1 MIQNHSE
8 REHALLSPSSSS
20 RWLNCTPSARL
31 AENAENKSSVY
42 AEEGTLFHEI
52 CEYCLAQW
60 NAGVWEPDPF
70 GEELP
75 ELKDDHLMHPL
86 FKQEMFKH
94 ARNYCD
100 FVMNE
105 NYNLE
110 KSDGACKLLLE
121 EKVDISEYAPEC
133 FGSVDCQLVGRDTL
147 IVIDL
152 KYGEGVKVYAER
164 NTQMMLYALGAIKGK
179 PSIKT
184 IRLVIAQ
191 VRLNHFD
198 VWEISANDL
207 LQWADKVLK
216 PTAKKAF
223 AGKGEQKMGD
233 WCGFC
238 PVKAQCRKQYEAVV
252 NDFDK
257 YEYPE
262 LLTEDE
268 ICDLIEKIDKY
279 KGWLESVNKFVYDE
293 ALRGH
298 KWKGYKLV
306 AGRSSRVI
314 TDEEAIRQDLLT
326 KKYLEDEIFNIK
338 LKGIGDLEKLVGKK
352 QFSALYGQYV
362 KSKPGNPKLVPDSA
376 PGDEINPLSDFD
388 IEIA

>member
-1 MIQNHSE
+1 MNKNHSE
-8 REHALLSPSSSS
+8 REHSLLSPSSSS

-110 KSDGACKLLLE
+110 KSDGACKMLLE
-121 EKVDISEYAPEC
+121 ERVDISEYAPDC

-147 IVIDL
+147 EVIDL

-164 NTQMMLYALGAIKGK
+164 NTQMMLYALGALKGK
-179 PSIKT
+179 PSIKS

-223 AGKGEQKMGD
+223 AGKGEQKLGD

-268 ICDLIEKIDKY
+268 ICGLIEKIDKY

-306 AGRSSRVI
+306 AGRSNRVI
-314 TDEEAIRQDLLT
+314 TDEEAIRQDLLS

-362 KSKPGNPKLVPDSA
+362 CSKPGNPKLVPDTA

-388 IEIA
+388 IES

>member
-31 AENAENKSSVY
+31 AENAEKKSSVY

-75 ELKDDHLMHPL
+75 ELKDDHLMHLL

-164 NTQMMLYALGAIKGK
+164 NTQLMLYALGAIKGK

-252 NDFDK
+252 SDFDK

-326 KKYLEDEIFNIK
+326 KKYLDDEIFNIK

-388 IEIA
+388 IES

>member
-60 NAGVWEPDPF
+60 DAGVWEPDPF

-147 IVIDL
+147 EVIDL

-164 NTQMMLYALGAIKGK
+164 NTQMMLYALGALKGN

-184 IRLVIAQ
+184 TRLVIAQ

-223 AGKGEQKMGD
+223 AGKGEQKIGD

-293 ALRGH
+293 ALRGR

-306 AGRSSRVI
+306 SGRSSRVI
-314 TDEEAIRQDLLT
+314 TDEEAIRQDLLS

-362 KSKPGNPKLVPDSA
+362 KSKPGNPKLVPDTA

-388 IEIA
+388 IES

>member
-1 MIQNHSE
+1 MEQNHSE

-184 IRLVIAQ
+184 VRLVIAQ

-252 NDFDK
+252 NDFDR

-388 IEIA
+388 IES

>member
-1 MIQNHSE
+1 MKQNHSE

-75 ELKDDHLMHPL
+75 ELKDDHLRHPL
-86 FKQEMFKH
+86 FKQEMFRH
-94 ARNYCD
+94 TRNYCD

-110 KSDGACKLLLE
+110 KSDGACKMLLE
-121 EKVDISEYAPEC
+121 EKVDISEYAPDC

-147 IVIDL
+147 EVIDL

-164 NTQMMLYALGAIKGK
+164 NTQTMLYALGALKGK
-179 PSIKT
+179 PSIKS

-223 AGKGEQKMGD
+223 AGNGEQKIGD

-279 KGWLESVNKFVYDE
+279 KSWLESVNKYVYDE

-306 AGRSSRVI
+306 ARRSSRVI
-314 TDEEAIRQDLLT
+314 TDEEAIRQDLLA

-362 KSKPGNPKLVPDSA
+362 KSKPGNPTLVPDSA

-388 IEIA
+388 IES

>member
-20 RWLNCTPSARL
+20 RWFNCTPSARL
-31 AENAENKSSVY
+31 AENAENKSGVY

-110 KSDGACKLLLE
+110 KSDGACKMLLE

-198 VWEISANDL
+198 AWDISANDL

-223 AGKGEQKMGD
+223 AGKGEQKLGD

-252 NDFDK
+252 NDFDR

-293 ALRGH
+293 ALRGR

-388 IEIA
+388 IES

>member
-1 MIQNHSE
+1 MKQNHSE

-31 AENAENKSSVY
+31 AETAENKSSVY

-105 NYNLE
+105 NYNIE
-110 KSDGACKLLLE
+110 KSDGACKMLLE

-184 IRLVIAQ
+184 VRLVIAQ

-252 NDFDK
+252 NDFDR

-314 TDEEAIRQDLLT
+314 TDEEAIRQDLLA

-362 KSKPGNPKLVPDSA
+362 KSKPGNPKLVPDIA

-388 IEIA
+388 IES

>member
-110 KSDGACKLLLE
+110 KSDGACKMLLE

-133 FGSVDCQLVGRDTL
+133 FGSVDCQLVGHDTL

-184 IRLVIAQ
+184 TRLVIAQ

-223 AGKGEQKMGD
+223 AGNGEQKLGD

-252 NDFDK
+252 SDFDK

-262 LLTEDE
+262 LLTEYE

-306 AGRSSRVI
+306 SGRSSRVI
-314 TDEEAIRQDLLT
+314 TDEEAIRQDLLS

-388 IEIA
+388 IES

>member
-1 MIQNHSE
+1 MEQNHSE

-31 AENAENKSSVY
+31 SENAENKPSVY

-75 ELKDDHLMHPL
+75 ELKDDHLTHPL

-110 KSDGACKLLLE
+110 KSDGACKMLLE

-223 AGKGEQKMGD
+223 SGKGEQKMGD

-252 NDFDK
+252 NDFDR

-388 IEIA
+388 IES

>member
-1 MIQNHSE
+1 MKQNHSE

-31 AENAENKSSVY
+31 AETAENKSSVY

-110 KSDGACKLLLE
+110 KSDGACKMLLE

-133 FGSVDCQLVGRDTL
+133 FGSVDCQLVGHDTL

-184 IRLVIAQ
+184 VRLVIAQ

-238 PVKAQCRKQYEAVV
+238 PVKVQCRKQYEAVV
-252 NDFDK
+252 NDFDR

-388 IEIA
+388 IES

>member
-110 KSDGACKLLLE
+110 KSDGACKMLLE

-133 FGSVDCQLVGRDTL
+133 FGSVDCQLVGHDTL
-147 IVIDL
+147 EVIDL

-179 PSIKT
+179 RSIKT
-184 IRLVIAQ
+184 VRLVIAQ

-252 NDFDK
+252 NDFDR

-314 TDEEAIRQDLLT
+314 TDEEAIRQDLLA

-388 IEIA
+388 IES

>member
-1 MIQNHSE
+1 MKQNHSE

-60 NAGVWEPDPF
+60 NAGVWEPDPL

-86 FKQEMFKH
+86 FKQGMFKH

-105 NYNLE
+105 KYNLE
-110 KSDGACKLLLE
+110 KSDGACKMLLE

-223 AGKGEQKMGD
+223 AGNGEQKLGD

-238 PVKAQCRKQYEAVV
+238 PVKARCRKQYEAVV
-252 NDFDK
+252 SDFDK
-257 YEYPE
+257 YEHPE

-314 TDEEAIRQDLLT
+314 TDEEAIRQDLLS

-376 PGDEINPLSDFD
+376 PGDEINPLSNFD
-388 IEIA
+388 IES

>member
-1 MIQNHSE
+1 MKQNHSE

-31 AENAENKSSVY
+31 AETAENKSSVY

-52 CEYCLAQW
+52 CEYCLSQW

-86 FKQEMFKH
+86 FKQEMFRH

-184 IRLVIAQ
+184 VRLVIAQ

-252 NDFDK
+252 NDFDR

-314 TDEEAIRQDLLT
+314 TDEEAIRQDLLS
-326 KKYLEDEIFNIK
+326 KRYLEDEIFNIK

-388 IEIA
+388 IES

>member
-1 MIQNHSE
+1 MKQNHSE

-121 EKVDISEYAPEC
+121 EKVDISEYAPDC

-147 IVIDL
+147 EVIDL

-164 NTQMMLYALGAIKGK
+164 NTQMMLYALGALKGK
-179 PSIKT
+179 PSIKS

-223 AGKGEQKMGD
+223 AGKGEQKTGD

-388 IEIA
+388 IES

>member
-1 MIQNHSE
+1 MKQNHSE

-31 AENAENKSSVY
+31 AETAENKSSVY

-75 ELKDDHLMHPL
+75 ELKDDHLTHPL
-86 FKQEMFKH
+86 FKQEMFRY

-110 KSDGACKLLLE
+110 KSDGVCKMLLE
-121 EKVDISEYAPEC
+121 EKVDISEYAPGC

-164 NTQMMLYALGAIKGK
+164 NTQMMLYALGAIKGE

-223 AGKGEQKMGD
+223 AGKGEQKLGD

-252 NDFDK
+252 NDFDR

-314 TDEEAIRQDLLT
+314 TDEEVIRQDLLT

-388 IEIA
+388 IES

>member
-1 MIQNHSE
+1 MKQNHSE

-31 AENAENKSSVY
+31 AETAENKSSVY

-75 ELKDDHLMHPL
+75 ELKDDHLTHPL
-86 FKQEMFKH
+86 FKQEMFRH

-110 KSDGACKLLLE
+110 KSDGACKMLLE
-121 EKVDISEYAPEC
+121 EKVDVSEYAPEC

-223 AGKGEQKMGD
+223 AGKGEQKLGD

-252 NDFDK
+252 NDFDR

-293 ALRGH
+293 ALRGR

-388 IEIA
+388 IES

>member
-31 AENAENKSSVY
+31 SENAENKSSVY

-75 ELKDDHLMHPL
+75 ELKDDHMTHPL
-86 FKQEMFKH
+86 FKQEMFRH
-94 ARNYCD
+94 ARNYCN

-110 KSDGACKLLLE
+110 KSDGVCKLLLE

-164 NTQMMLYALGAIKGK
+164 NTQMMLYALGAIKGE

-252 NDFDK
+252 NDFDR

-388 IEIA
+388 IES

>member
-1 MIQNHSE
+1 MKQNHSE

-31 AENAENKSSVY
+31 AETAENKSSVY

-110 KSDGACKLLLE
+110 KSDGACKMLLE

-164 NTQMMLYALGAIKGK
+164 NTQMMLYALGAIKGE

-184 IRLVIAQ
+184 VRLVIAQ

-252 NDFDK
+252 NDFDR

-376 PGDEINPLSDFD
+376 PGDEISPLSDFD
-388 IEIA
+388 IES

>member
-86 FKQEMFKH
+86 FKQEMFRH

-110 KSDGACKLLLE
+110 KSDGACKMLLE
-121 EKVDISEYAPEC
+121 ERVDISEYAPDC
-133 FGSVDCQLVGRDTL
+133 FGSVDCQLAGHDTL
-147 IVIDL
+147 EVIDL

-164 NTQMMLYALGAIKGK
+164 NTQMMLYALGALKGK

-207 LQWADKVLK
+207 MQWADKVLK

-223 AGKGEQKMGD
+223 AGKGEQKIGD

-252 NDFDK
+252 NDFDR

-293 ALRGH
+293 ALRGR

-338 LKGIGDLEKLVGKK
+338 LKGIGDLEKIVGKK

-362 KSKPGNPKLVPDSA
+362 KSKPGNPRLVPDSA

-388 IEIA
+388 IES

>member
-1 MIQNHSE
+1 MVQNHSE

-184 IRLVIAQ
+184 VRLVIAQ

-252 NDFDK
+252 NDFDR

-388 IEIA
+388 IES

>member
-1 MIQNHSE
+1 MKQNHSE

-86 FKQEMFKH
+86 FKQEMFRH

-110 KSDGACKLLLE
+110 KSDGACKMLLE
-121 EKVDISEYAPEC
+121 EKIDISEYAPEC

-164 NTQMMLYALGAIKGK
+164 NTQMMLYALGAIKGN

-198 VWEISANDL
+198 VWEISVNDL
-207 LQWADKVLK
+207 LQWANKVLK

-252 NDFDK
+252 NDFDR

-306 AGRSSRVI
+306 AGRSNRVI

-388 IEIA
+388 IES

>member
-31 AENAENKSSVY
+31 AENAENESSVY

-60 NAGVWEPDPF
+60 NDGVWEPDPF

-75 ELKDDHLMHPL
+75 ELKDDHLTHPL
-86 FKQEMFKH
+86 FKQEMFRH

-110 KSDGACKLLLE
+110 KSDGACKMLLE

-184 IRLVIAQ
+184 VRLVIAQ

-216 PTAKKAF
+216 PAAKKAF
-223 AGKGEQKMGD
+223 AGKGEQKLGD

-238 PVKAQCRKQYEAVV
+238 PVKARCRKQYEAVV
-252 NDFDK
+252 NDFDR

-268 ICDLIEKIDKY
+268 ICDLIGKIDKY

-293 ALRGH
+293 ALRGR

-314 TDEEAIRQDLLT
+314 TDEEAIRQDLLA

-388 IEIA
+388 IES

>member
-1 MIQNHSE
+1 MKQNHSE

-86 FKQEMFKH
+86 FKQEMFRH

-110 KSDGACKLLLE
+110 KSDGACKMLLE
-121 EKVDISEYAPEC
+121 EKVDISEYAPDC

-147 IVIDL
+147 EVIDL

-164 NTQMMLYALGAIKGK
+164 NTQMMLYALGALKGK
-179 PSIKT
+179 PSIKS

-388 IEIA
+388 IES

>member
-1 MIQNHSE
+1 MKQGHSE

-52 CEYCLAQW
+52 CEYCLTQW

-86 FKQEMFKH
+86 FKQEMFRH

-110 KSDGACKLLLE
+110 KSDGACKMLLE
-121 EKVDISEYAPEC
+121 EKVDISEYAPDC
-133 FGSVDCQLVGRDTL
+133 FGSIDCQLVGRDTL

-223 AGKGEQKMGD
+223 AGKGEQKLGD

-252 NDFDK
+252 SDFDK
-257 YEYPE
+257 YGYPE

-279 KGWLESVNKFVYDE
+279 KSWLESVNKFVYDE
-293 ALRGH
+293 AIRGH

-306 AGRSSRVI
+306 SGRSSRVI
-314 TDEEAIRQDLLT
+314 TDEEAVRQSLLS

-388 IEIA
+388 IES

>member
-31 AENAENKSSVY
+31 SENAENKSSVY

-60 NAGVWEPDPF
+60 NAGVWEPDPL

-86 FKQEMFKH
+86 FKQEMFRH

-110 KSDGACKLLLE
+110 KSDGACKMLLE

-252 NDFDK
+252 NDFDR

-314 TDEEAIRQDLLT
+314 TDEEAIRQDLLA

-388 IEIA
+388 IES

>member
-31 AENAENKSSVY
+31 AENVENKSSVY

-75 ELKDDHLMHPL
+75 ELKDDHLTHPL
-86 FKQEMFKH
+86 FRQEMFKH

-164 NTQMMLYALGAIKGK
+164 NTQLMLYALGAIKGK

-223 AGKGEQKMGD
+223 AGKGEQKTGD

-252 NDFDK
+252 SDFDK
-257 YEYPE
+257 YEYLE

-326 KKYLEDEIFNIK
+326 KKYLDDEIFNIK

-362 KSKPGNPKLVPDSA
+362 RSKPGNPKLVPDSA

-388 IEIA
+388 IES

>member
-31 AENAENKSSVY
+31 SENAENKSSVY

-110 KSDGACKLLLE
+110 KSDGVCKLLLE

-184 IRLVIAQ
+184 VRLVIAQ

-252 NDFDK
+252 NDFDR

-293 ALRGH
+293 ALRGR

-388 IEIA
+388 IES

>member
-1 MIQNHSE
+1 MKQNHSE

-31 AENAENKSSVY
+31 AENAENKPSVY

-75 ELKDDHLMHPL
+75 ELKDDHLTHPL
-86 FKQEMFKH
+86 FKQEMFRH

-110 KSDGACKLLLE
+110 KSDGACKMLLE
-121 EKVDISEYAPEC
+121 EKVDISEYAPDC

-147 IVIDL
+147 EVIDL

-164 NTQMMLYALGAIKGK
+164 NTQMMLYALGALKGK
-179 PSIKT
+179 PSIKS

-223 AGKGEQKMGD
+223 AGKGEQKTGD

-388 IEIA
+388 IES

>member
-1 MIQNHSE
+1 MKQNHSE

-86 FKQEMFKH
+86 FKQEMFRH
-94 ARNYCD
+94 ACNYCD

-110 KSDGACKLLLE
+110 KSDGACKMLLE
-121 EKVDISEYAPEC
+121 EKVDISEYAPDC

-147 IVIDL
+147 EVIDL

-164 NTQMMLYALGAIKGK
+164 NTQMMLYALGALKGK
-179 PSIKT
+179 PSIKS

-223 AGKGEQKMGD
+223 AGNGEQKIGD

-252 NDFDK
+252 DDFDK

-279 KGWLESVNKFVYDE
+279 KGWLESVNKYVYDE

-388 IEIA
+388 IES

>member
-1 MIQNHSE
+1 MKQNHSE

-31 AENAENKSSVY
+31 AETAENKPSVY

-164 NTQMMLYALGAIKGK
+164 NTQMMLYALGAIKGE

-252 NDFDK
+252 NDFDR

-338 LKGIGDLEKLVGKK
+338 LKGIGELEKLVGKK

-388 IEIA
+388 IES

>member
-86 FKQEMFKH
+86 FKQEMFRH

-133 FGSVDCQLVGRDTL
+133 FGSVDCQLLGRDTL

-164 NTQMMLYALGAIKGK
+164 NTQMMLYALGAIKGR

-252 NDFDK
+252 NDFDR

-293 ALRGH
+293 ALRGR

-376 PGDEINPLSDFD
+376 PGDEISPLSDFD
-388 IEIA
+388 IES

>member
-8 REHALLSPSSSS
+8 REHALLSPSSSN
-20 RWLNCTPSARL
+20 RWLNCTPSVRL
-31 AENAENKSSVY
+31 SENAENKSSVY

-110 KSDGACKLLLE
+110 KSDGACKMLLE

-133 FGSVDCQLVGRDTL
+133 FGSVDCQLVGRDT
-147 IVIDL
+147 IEVIDL

-164 NTQMMLYALGAIKGK
+164 NTQMMLYALGALKGK

-184 IRLVIAQ
+184 IRLIIAQ

-223 AGKGEQKMGD
+223 AGKGEQKIGD

-238 PVKAQCRKQYEAVV
+238 PVKAQCRKQYETVV
-252 NDFDK
+252 NDFDR

-306 AGRSSRVI
+306 AGRSIRVI
-314 TDEEAIRQDLLT
+314 TDEEAIRQDLLA
-326 KKYLEDEIFNIK
+326 KRYLEDEIFNIK
-338 LKGIGDLEKLVGKK
+338 LKGIGDLEKLLGKK

-362 KSKPGNPKLVPDSA
+362 RSKPGNPKIVPDSA

-388 IEIA
+388 IES

>member
-1 MIQNHSE
+1 MKQNHSE

-86 FKQEMFKH
+86 FKQEMFRH

-110 KSDGACKLLLE
+110 KSDGACKMLLE
-121 EKVDISEYAPEC
+121 ERVDISEYAPDC
-133 FGSVDCQLVGRDTL
+133 FGSVDCQLVGHDTL
-147 IVIDL
+147 EVIDL

-164 NTQMMLYALGAIKGK
+164 NTQMMLYALGALKGR

-207 LQWADKVLK
+207 MQWADKVLK

-223 AGKGEQKMGD
+223 AGKGEQKIGD

-252 NDFDK
+252 NDFDR

-293 ALRGH
+293 ALRGR

-314 TDEEAIRQDLLT
+314 TDEEAIRQDLLS

-338 LKGIGDLEKLVGKK
+338 LKGIGDLEKIVGKK

-362 KSKPGNPKLVPDSA
+362 KSKPGNPRLVPDSA

-388 IEIA
+388 IES

>member
-1 MIQNHSE
+1 MKQNHSE

-121 EKVDISEYAPEC
+121 EKVDISEYAPDC

-147 IVIDL
+147 EVIDL

-164 NTQMMLYALGAIKGK
+164 NTQMMLYALGALKGR
-179 PSIKT
+179 PSIKS

-198 VWEISANDL
+198 VWEISVNDL

-223 AGKGEQKMGD
+223 AGKGEQKLGD

-252 NDFDK
+252 SDFDK

-388 IEIA
+388 IES

>member
-1 MIQNHSE
+1 MIQNHGE

-31 AENAENKSSVY
+31 AETAENKSSVY

-110 KSDGACKLLLE
+110 KSDGACKMLLE

-184 IRLVIAQ
+184 VRLVIAQ

-207 LQWADKVLK
+207 LQWADRVLK

-252 NDFDK
+252 NDFDR

-306 AGRSSRVI
+306 SGRSSRVI
-314 TDEEAIRQDLLT
+314 TDEEAIRQDLLS
-326 KKYLEDEIFNIK
+326 KRYLEDEIFNIK

-388 IEIA
+388 IES

>member
-1 MIQNHSE
+1 MKENHSE

-31 AENAENKSSVY
+31 AENKENKSSVY

-86 FKQEMFKH
+86 FKQEMFRH

-110 KSDGACKLLLE
+110 KSDGACKMLLE

-223 AGKGEQKMGD
+223 AGKGEQKTGD

-252 NDFDK
+252 NDFDR

-388 IEIA
+388 IES

>member
-86 FKQEMFKH
+86 FKEEMFKH

-110 KSDGACKLLLE
+110 KSDGACKMLLE

-164 NTQMMLYALGAIKGK
+164 NAQMMLYALGAIKGK

-223 AGKGEQKMGD
+223 AGNGEQKLGD

-252 NDFDK
+252 SDFDK

-293 ALRGH
+293 ALRGR

-306 AGRSSRVI
+306 SGRSSRVI
-314 TDEEAIRQDLLT
+314 TDEEAIRQDLLS

-388 IEIA
+388 IES

>member
-86 FKQEMFKH
+86 FKQEMFRH

-164 NTQMMLYALGAIKGK
+164 NTQLMLYALGAIKGK

-252 NDFDK
+252 NDFDR

-388 IEIA
+388 IES

>member
-31 AENAENKSSVY
+31 AETAENKSSVY

-110 KSDGACKLLLE
+110 KSDGACKMLLE

-184 IRLVIAQ
+184 VRLVIAQ

-223 AGKGEQKMGD
+223 AGKGEQKIGD

-238 PVKAQCRKQYEAVV
+238 PVKVQCRKQYEAVV
-252 NDFDK
+252 NDFDR

-314 TDEEAIRQDLLT
+314 TDEEAIRQDLLS

-388 IEIA
+388 IES